1 MVYRAGIIGT
11 GGIAGMGIL
20 GMHDEA
26 DIGRKK
32 FRASHAG
39 GYNETDGIELV
50 AIADVN
56 EEKLERFG
64 EAWDVPE
71 SQRYVGHEEML
82 ATEDLDV
89 VSVCTP
95 SYLHRDHVV
104 AAANSAS
111 DPAVIWCEKPIAASV
126 AEAEEM
132 NAICEQTD
140 TELVVNHSFRFTEKI
155 RDLRRAIAD
164 GIVGETKSISADF
177 RRELMRNS
185 THLLDLLVFLLDA
198 KATTVSGY
206 INGENDAVD
215 ALGGTREVTDSGGGG
230 HVLLD
235 DGTFATVD
243 CTVAREISSM
253 CLQFVGTE
261 GKLYINNDDGEW
273 RYWQLEDGNHVE
285 RPIPGVS
292 GAWSWEEDY
301 RRAFPNAADHI
312 VNLLNGD
319 AENHSP
325 GTDATR
331 SLEIIVSFYISDYTG
346 SHVDLPLDTPLK
358 DVRITSW

>member
-39 GYNETDGIELV
+39 GYDETDDVELV
-50 AIADVN
+50 AIADVD
-56 EEKLERFG
+56 ETKLDRFG
-64 EAWDVPE
+64 DAWDVPE
-71 SQRYVGHEEML
+71 ERRYVGHEEML
-82 ATEDLDV
+82 ETEDLDV

-104 AAANSAS
+104 TTAKSSA

-132 NAICEQTD
+132 TGVCAETD
-140 TELVVNHSFRFTEKI
+140 TELVVNHSFRFTEKVQQ
-155 RDLRRAIAD
+155 LRRAIED
-164 GIVGETKSISADF
+164 GIIGEPKSISADF

-185 THLLDLLVFLLDA
+185 THLLDLLVYLLDA
-198 KATTVSGY
+198 RATSVSGY

-261 GKLYINNDDGEW
+261 GKLYLNNDDGEW
-273 RYWQLEDGNHVE
+273 RYWNLEDGTHVE
-285 RPIPGVS
+285 RPIPDVS
-292 GAWSWEEDY
+292 GAWSWDADY
-301 RRAFPNAADHI
+301 RQAFPNAARHI
-312 VNLLNGD
+312 VDLLNGE

-325 GTDATR
+325 GREATR

-346 SHVDLPLDTPLK
+346 SHVDLPLETPLK

>member
-1 MVYRAGIIGT
+1 MVYRAGIIGA

-39 GYNETDGIELV
+39 GYNETDGVELV
-50 AIADVN
+50 AVADVN
-56 EEKLERFG
+56 EEKLDRFG
-64 EAWDVPE
+64 EAWDIPE
-71 SQRYVGHEEML
+71 RGRYVGHDAMLENEE
-82 ATEDLDV
+82 LDV

-104 AAANSAS
+104 AAAES
-111 DPAVIWCEKPIAASV
+111 DADPDAIWCEKPIAASV
-126 AEAEEM
+126 AEAETMTEV
-132 NAICEQTD
+132 CEETD
-140 TELVVNHSFRFTEKI
+140 TELVVNHSFRFTEKVQE
-155 RDLRRAIAD
+155 LRSAIEE
-164 GIVGETKSISADF
+164 GIVGETKSIAATF

-185 THLLDLLVFLLDA
+185 THVLDLLVYLLDA
-198 KATTVSGY
+198 RAATVSGY

-253 CLQFVGTE
+253 SLQFVGTE

-273 RYWQLEDGNHVE
+273 RYWTLEDGTHVE

-292 GAWSWEEDY
+292 GAWSWDEDY
-301 RRAFPNAADHI
+301 RRAFPNAANHI
-312 VNLLNGD
+312 VDLLNGD

-325 GTDATR
+325 GTDAMR
-331 SLEIIVSFYISDYTG
+331 SLEIIVGFYISDYTE